1 MENTTILN
9 QGRAFDEHDRAT
21 LIEYTDFDEDDIK
34 YMFALPGARTTIDIH
49 DFNEEAVLLYIEW
62 YDADGEELGRAV
74 REFKHYDG
82 ICYNHSL
89 KLEGEW
95 QNKSLAASLYARQK
109 ARMTEWS
116 YDSIRLEANI
126 TIGRYAWAKEGF
138 KYSNPGEASQARTNL
153 KHWLGQNGMRDLAKQ
168 YADKI
173 AHLADPYDFAT
184 FDIPGVTM
192 RGGQINNAAVG
203 PDYVMHLGKAFMLD
217 RGGHGSWNGR
227 YDL

>member
-1 MENTTILN
+1 M
-9 QGRAFDEHDRAT
+9 
-21 LIEYTDFDEDDIK
+21 
-34 YMFALPGARTTIDIH
+34 
-49 DFNEEAVLLYIEW
+49 LYIEW

-74 REFKHYDG
+74 REFKHYDAA
-82 ICYNHSL
+82 CYNHSL

-95 QNKSLAASLYARQK
+95 QNKNLAASLYERQK
-109 ARMTEWS
+109 ARMAEWS
-116 YDSIRLEANI
+116 YDAIFLEANI

-138 KYSNPGEASQARTNL
+138 EYSDPGAASQARTNL

-168 YADKI
+168 HAGKI
-173 AHLADPYDFAT
+173 ANLTDPYDFAT

-192 RGGQINNAAVG
+192 KGRQISNAAVG
-203 PDYVMHLGKAFMLD
+203 PNYVMHLGKAFMLD